1 MRDVSDATR
10 PVRVQAK
17 DEEEEAA
24 ARQQMLLGSGI
35 AMLVITA
42 GVVLFLRRRMALDG
56 EMDEPAKDFSLP
68 DMPSMNAQPAAA
80 EPMETQSA
88 YQPQQAYEAQ
98 QAYQPVAE
106 PMATQAV
113 DDSALGAF
121 LESEPGVDSAPAVA
135 PVAAASAVAAPV
147 VDAAEPTVV
156 NQWTDESG
164 HTWRV
169 MSDGSNRWWN
179 GTDWQKV

>member
-1 MRDVSDATR
+1 MD
-10 PVRVQAK
+10 
-17 DEEEEAA
+17 
-24 ARQQMLLGSGI
+24 
-35 AMLVITA
+35 TA
-42 GVVLFLRRRMALDG
+42 
-56 EMDEPAKDFSLP
+56 
-68 DMPSMNAQPAAA
+68 
-80 EPMETQSA
+80 SA
-88 YQPQQAYEAQ
+88 YQPQPTYEAQ

-106 PMATQAV
+106 PMATQPV

-121 LESEPGVDSAPAVA
+121 LESEPAVVEATPSVEPEAAPAA
-135 PVAAASAVAAPV
+135 LEEA
-147 VDAAEPTVV
+147 TVV